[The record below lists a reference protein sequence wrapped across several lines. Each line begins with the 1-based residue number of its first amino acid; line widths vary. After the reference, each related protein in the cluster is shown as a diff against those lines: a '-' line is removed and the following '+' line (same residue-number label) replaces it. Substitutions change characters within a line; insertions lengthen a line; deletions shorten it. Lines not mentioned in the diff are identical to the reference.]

1 MINKDQE
8 DALITFAKANGR
20 SWKSKLWQA
29 WFNGNYDKFPGTEN
43 RHLLQQIRNN
53 AGPDFLAEYKLQKEA

>member
-8 DALITFAKANGR
+8 DALVTFAKANGR
-20 SWKSKLWQA
+20 TWKSKLWQA
-29 WFNGNYDKFPGTEN
+29 WYSGNYEQFPGTEN
-43 RHLLQQIRNN
+43 YPLLQQIRNN